1 MQLLIISQDK
11 LKMINFSAVNY
22 LEVTRNKYN
31 GFDLVMH
38 TEGSEDA
45 FSGEIL
51 ATYDDMEQVQLV
63 YSMIATIMLES
74 EKETELI
81 KMPTKEEMN
90 ENYDLLQSIYGA
102 TKAKPYDI
110 IGC

>member
-1 MQLLIISQDK
+1 MQLLIISQDG

-38 TEGSEDA
+38 TETSEDV

-51 ATYDDMEQVQLV
+51 ATYDKMEQVQLV
-63 YSMIATIMLES
+63 YNMIATIMIES

-81 KMPTKEEMN
+81 RMPKKEEMN
-90 ENYDLLQSIYGA
+90 DNFAMLNSIYGMI
-102 TKAKPYDI
+102 KPMPYDI